1 MSLYEDAIQSMLN
14 KNNHL
19 DLDLPN
25 FTASKYNKC
34 CWKFLHFFIFYV
46 WNMIFAFGNLF
57 IEEIG
62 KIFY

>member
-25 FTASKYNKC
+25 FTPTKYNKC
-34 CWKFLHFFIFYV
+34 CWKFLHFFLYFLI
-46 WNMIFAFGNLF
+46 ISKEA
-57 IEEIG
+57 
-62 KIFY
+62 K

>member
-25 FTASKYNKC
+25 FTLTKYKKC
-34 CWKFLHFFIFYV
+34 YWKFLHFFIFNV
-46 WNMIFAFGNLF
+46 WNMLF
-57 IEEIG
+57 D
-62 KIFY
+62 F